1 MILKDKV
8 SIITGGSGGIG
19 KAIAA
24 AFAREGSSLVLVS
37 RTGTELENTRRE
49 LTNSHSKVE
58 IYRADVSREEAVEG
72 LLNYTL
78 DKFGTVDILV
88 NCAGIQGPIGLITD
102 IDEKEWFDTIKINL
116 YGTFLCIKAVLPI
129 MMDKRSGKILNF
141 SGGGAV
147 SPRPRFSAYGTSK
160 AGVVRLTETLAG
172 ELKEY
177 NIGVH
182 AIAPGAVNTKMLE
195 QVLAAG
201 EKAGREEMAK
211 ALKQKREGGVPPP
224 KVAELAVFL
233 ASGRSDGL
241 SGRLIS
247 LPWDNWTAI
256 PQHLPDIMS
265 SDIFAMRR
273 IIPKDRGYAW

>member
-1 MILKDKV
+1 MILKNRI

-24 AFAREGSSLVLVS
+24 AFSREGSSLVLVS
-37 RTGTELENTRRE
+37 RTGSELEKTKRE
-49 LTNSHSKVE
+49 LDKSTSKVA
-58 IYRADVSREEAVEG
+58 IFQGDVSREEDVKS
-72 LLNYTL
+72 LVDFTL

-88 NCAGIQGPIGLITD
+88 NCAGIQGPIGPITD
-102 IDEKEWFDTIKINL
+102 IDAKDWFEAIKINL
-116 YGTFLCIKAVLPI
+116 YGTFLCIKAVIPI
-129 MMDKRSGKILNF
+129 MMKKNSGKILNF

-160 AGVVRLTETLAG
+160 AGVVRLTETVAA
-172 ELKEY
+172 EYKDY
-177 NIGVH
+177 NIGIH

-195 QVLAAG
+195 LVLAAG
-201 EKAGREEMAK
+201 EAAGKEELSK

-224 KVAELAVFL
+224 QVAELAIFL
-233 ASGRSDGL
+233 ASAKSDGL

-247 LPWDNWTAI
+247 LPWDNWSAI

-265 SDIFAMRR
+265 SDVFAMRR

>member
-1 MILKDKV
+1 MILKDRI

-24 AFAREGSSLVLVS
+24 SFSREGSSLVLVS
-37 RTGTELENTRRE
+37 RTGSELEKMKRE
-49 LTNSHSKVE
+49 LDKSTSKVE
-58 IYRADVSREEAVEG
+58 IFQGDVSKEEEVKS
-72 LLNYTL
+72 LVDFTL
-78 DKFGTVDILV
+78 DRFGTVDILV

-102 IDEKEWFDTIKINL
+102 IDEKDWFEAIKINL

-129 MMDKRSGKILNF
+129 MMKKNSGKILNF

-160 AGVVRLTETLAG
+160 AGVVRLTETIAD
-172 ELKEY
+172 EFKDY
-177 NIGVH
+177 NIGIH

-195 QVLAAG
+195 LVLAAG
-201 EKAGREEMAK
+201 EAAGKEELSK

-224 KVAELAVFL
+224 QVAELAVFL
-233 ASGRSDGL
+233 ASAKSDGL

-247 LPWDNWTAI
+247 LPWDNWSAI

-265 SDIFAMRR
+265 SDVFAMRR

>member
-1 MILKDKV
+1 MILKDKIT
-8 SIITGGSGGIG
+8 IITGGSGGIG

-24 AFAREGSSLVLVS
+24 AFIREGSSVVLAS
-37 RTGTELENTRRE
+37 RTGPELEKTKGE
-49 LTNSHSKVE
+49 LNGPPSKVE
-58 IYRADVSREEAVEG
+58 ICPADVSRAEHVQSLVEF
-72 LLNYTL
+72 TL
-78 DKFGTVDILV
+78 SKFGTVDILV
-88 NCAGIQGPIGLITD
+88 NCAGVQGPIGLITD
-102 IDEKEWFDTIKINL
+102 IDAKEWLEAIKINL
-116 YGTFLCIKAVLPI
+116 YGTFLCIKAVLPV
-129 MMDKRSGKILNF
+129 MMAKNSGKILNF

-172 ELKEY
+172 ELKDY
-177 NIGVH
+177 NIGIH

-195 QVLAAG
+195 MVLAAG
-201 EKAGREEMAK
+201 ERAGDLELAR

-224 KVAELAVFL
+224 QVAELAVFL
-233 ASGRSDGL
+233 ASGQSDGL

-265 SDIFAMRR
+265 SDVFAMRR
-273 IIPKDRGYAW
+273 IIPRDRGYAW

>member
-8 SIITGGSGGIG
+8 SVVTGGSGGIG

-24 AFAREGSSLVLVS
+24 AFAREGASLVLVS
-37 RTGTELENTRRE
+37 RTGAELEKTKHE
-49 LTNSHSKVE
+49 LASAHSKVE
-58 IYRADVSREEAVEG
+58 IYPADVSREEEVKS
-72 LLNYTL
+72 LMDFTL

-88 NCAGIQGPIGLITD
+88 NCAGVQGPIGPITD
-102 IDEKEWFDTIKINL
+102 IDEKEWFEAIKINL
-116 YGTFLCIKAVLPI
+116 YGTFLCIKAVLPV
-129 MMDKRSGKILNF
+129 MMKKNSGKILNF

-172 ELKEY
+172 ELEGC
-177 NIGVH
+177 NIGIH
-182 AIAPGAVNTKMLE
+182 AIAPGAVNTRMLE
-195 QVLAAG
+195 LVLAAG
-201 EKAGREEMAK
+201 EAAGKDEMAK
-211 ALKQKREGGVPPP
+211 ALKQKQEGGVPPP

-233 ASGRSDGL
+233 ASDKSDGL

-256 PQHLPDIMS
+256 PKHLPDIMS
-265 SDIFAMRR
+265 SDVFAMRR
-273 IIPKDRGYAW
+273 IIPRDRGYAW

>member
-1 MILKDKV
+1 MILKDRI

-24 AFAREGSSLVLVS
+24 AFSREGSSIVLVS
-37 RTGTELENTRRE
+37 RTGSDLEKTKHD
-49 LTNSHSKVE
+49 LAGSHSKVE
-58 IYRADVSREEAVEG
+58 IYPADVSREKDVKG
-72 LLNYTL
+72 LVDFTL
-78 DKFGTVDILV
+78 DNFGSVDILV

-102 IDEKEWFDTIKINL
+102 IDARDWFDAIKINL
-116 YGTFLCIKAVLPI
+116 YGTFLCIKAVLPV
-129 MMDKRSGKILNF
+129 MMKNNSGKILNF

-160 AGVVRLTETLAG
+160 AGVVRLTETLAS
-172 ELKEY
+172 EYKDY
-177 NIGVH
+177 NIGIH

-195 QVLAAG
+195 LVLAAG
-201 EKAGREEMAK
+201 ESAGKEELSK

-224 KVAELAVFL
+224 QVAELAVFL
-233 ASGRSDGL
+233 ASSKSDGL

-247 LPWDNWTAI
+247 LPWDDWSAI

-265 SDIFAMRR
+265 SDVFAMRR
-273 IIPKDRGYAW
+273 IIPKDRGYVW

>member
-1 MILKDKV
+1 MILKNRI

-24 AFAREGSSLVLVS
+24 AFAQEGSSLVLVS
-37 RTGTELENTRRE
+37 RTGADLEKTKRE
-49 LTNSHSKVE
+49 LASFPTKVA
-58 IYRADVSREEAVEG
+58 IYPADVSREEDVKG
-72 LLNYTL
+72 LVDFTL
-78 DKFGTVDILV
+78 DRFGTVDILV

-102 IDEKEWFDTIKINL
+102 IDEKDWFEAIKINL

-129 MMDKRSGKILNF
+129 MMKKNSGKILNF

-160 AGVVRLTETLAG
+160 AGVVRLTETLAS
-172 ELKEY
+172 EFKDY
-177 NIGVH
+177 NIGIH

-195 QVLAAG
+195 LVLAAG
-201 EKAGREEMAK
+201 VAAGKEELSK

-224 KVAELAVFL
+224 QVAELAVFL
-233 ASGRSDGL
+233 ASAKSDGL

-247 LPWDNWTAI
+247 LPWDNWSAI
-256 PQHLPDIMS
+256 PQHLPDIMA
-265 SDIFAMRR
+265 SDVFAMRR

>member
-1 MILKDKV
+1 MILKGRV

-24 AFAREGSSLVLVS
+24 AFVREGSSVVLAS
-37 RTGTELENTRRE
+37 RTGPELEKTKRE
-49 LTNSHSKVE
+49 LAAFYSGVE
-58 IYRADVSREEAVEG
+58 TCRADVSREQDVKT
-72 LLNYTL
+72 LVDFTL
-78 DKFGTVDILV
+78 DRFGTIDVLV
-88 NCAGIQGPIGLITD
+88 NCAGVQGPIGLITE
-102 IDEKEWFDTIKINL
+102 IDEKEWFEAIKINL
-116 YGTFLCIKAVLPI
+116 YGTFLCIKAVLPV
-129 MMDKRSGKILNF
+129 MMQKNRGKILNF

-172 ELKEY
+172 ELKDY
-177 NIGVH
+177 NIGIH

-195 QVLAAG
+195 LVLAAG
-201 EKAGREEMAK
+201 EKAGKEELSK

-224 KVAELAVFL
+224 QVAELAVFL
-233 ASGRSDGL
+233 ASKKSDGL

-247 LPWDNWTAI
+247 LPWDDWAAI
-256 PQHLPDIMS
+256 PRHLPDIMS
-265 SDIFAMRR
+265 SDVFAMRR